1 MKKSVVGMA
10 AFLSLAMAAPTL
22 AAAPGARA
30 VRQQARVEQG
40 LRSGQLTGREAAR
53 VERKEARLHAEVRAD
68 RAENGGRLTPVERA
82 KVQRQQNRMSREIYR
97 QKHDGQT
104 QVGVAPAPRK

>member
-1 MKKSVVGMA
+1 MKKSVMGMA
-10 AFLSLAMAAPTL
+10 AFLSLAMAAPSL
-22 AAAPGARA
+22 AAAPGQREA
-30 VRQQARVEQG
+30 RQQARVEQG
-40 LRSGQLTGREAAR
+40 LRSGQLNGREAAR
-53 VERKEARLHAEVRAD
+53 VEKKEAKVNAEIRAD
-68 RAENGGRLTPVERA
+68 RAENGGKLTPAERA